1 MAAPVHRL
9 QRAAFFFAT
18 YGALAA
24 LSLWFAYELRFAGED
39 ALTGGQHQAAEAYL
53 YLQRPM
59 VLLWLI
65 PLKVL
70 LLGVWGQFRG
80 VFYYFRLTD
89 ALRMVFALAAATAI
103 AFTLPS
109 IIGSGDPAQAF
120 SVPRG
125 VTLVDFNLSLVLF
138 VGFRVSIRALRERFW
153 SKEQATQGAVERIA
167 IVGAGQAGAQLAAEL
182 MSRRGHGIEPV
193 CFLDD
198 DVAKHNLHIHGVP
211 VIGAPERMPEL
222 AEKYG
227 VTEIILAL
235 PASAVRRIREVSTL
249 ASANNLRVL
258 VVPSMSE
265 MAGGRVR
272 ASDIR
277 PISVEDILGREP
289 AKLDDEAIDAMVKG
303 RTVLIT
309 GAGGSI
315 GSELCRQVAAR
326 SPARLIMLDQCEVLL
341 YQAEQELISAGAGA
355 LITPIVGD
363 VTDVDRMRDVFTRF
377 KPELVLHAAAHKH
390 VPMMER
396 APKEAIKN
404 NVFGTK
410 TVADLADRFGAERFV
425 FVSTDKAVRPS
436 SVMGATKRIAEL
448 YIKDLDARSAV
459 RFTSVRFGNVMGSA
473 GSVIPLFQEQIARG
487 GPVTVT
493 HPEMERFFMT
503 IPEAARLVLEAAGLS
518 EGGEVMLLDMGSPVK
533 IRALAENMIRL
544 SGREPYRE
552 IDIVFTGMRPGE
564 KLQEEL
570 ALPEEVLG
578 ETPCKKIFVWRGGAA
593 AAPMHGLIARLREP
607 GRTADEVR
615 QALREALPE
624 FRSPQHVAQEP
635 LFVPA
640 VPMPE
645 RAAAMRMAA
654 SS

>member
-24 LSLWFAYELRFAGED
+24 LSLWFAYELRFAGEETM
-39 ALTGGQHQAAEAYL
+39 TGGQHQASESYL
-53 YLQRPM
+53 HLQRPM

-70 LLGVWGQFRG
+70 LLGAWGQFRG

-89 ALRMVFALAAATAI
+89 ALRMVFALAVATAI
-103 AFTLPS
+103 AFALPS

-153 SKEQATQGAVERIA
+153 GKEQTTQGAVERIA
-167 IVGAGQAGAQLAAEL
+167 IVGAGQAGAQLVAEL

-235 PASAVRRIREVSTL
+235 PASAVRRIREVSAL
-249 ASANNLRVL
+249 ASASNLRVL

-265 MAGGRVR
+265 LAGGRVR

-277 PISVEDILGREP
+277 PISVEDILGRSP
-289 AKLDDEAIDAMVKG
+289 AQLDDEAIDTMIKG

-363 VTDVDRMRDVFTRF
+363 VTDIDRMRDVFVRL

-390 VPMMER
+390 VPMMESQ
-396 APKEAIKN
+396 PSEALQN
-404 NVFGTK
+404 NVLGTEV
-410 TVADLADRFGAERFV
+410 VARLAAEHGAAKFV
-425 FVSTDKAVRPS
+425 LISSDKAVNPTN
-436 SVMGATKRIAEL
+436 VMGASKRLAE
-448 YIKDLDARSAV
+448 RVV
-459 RFTSVRFGNVMGSA
+459 RAMQAESGGKTSFLAVRFGNVLGSS
-473 GSVIPLFQEQIARG
+473 GSVIPIFRRQIAAG

-493 HPEMERFFMT
+493 HPEVKRYFMT
-503 IPEAARLVLEAAGLS
+503 IPEAVGLVLQSATLGNGGDILVLE
-518 EGGEVMLLDMGSPVK
+518 MGQPLK
-533 IRALAENMIRL
+533 IVDVARQLIEL
-544 SGREPYRE
+544 SGLRPD
-552 IDIVFTGMRPGE
+552 IDIEIRIVGLRPGE
-564 KLQEEL
+564 KLVEEL
-570 ALPEEVLG
+570 QYEGEQYRPTEHPRVFRFMADLVPQDTTESLVRRVRALLPLE
-578 ETPCKKIFVWRGGAA
+578 
-593 AAPMHGLIARLREP
+593 
-607 GRTADEVR
+607 R
-615 QALREALPE
+615 QACKQGMRDLVPE
-624 FRSPQHVAQEP
+624 Y
-635 LFVPA
+635 VPFA
-640 VPMPE
+640 E
-645 RAAAMRMAA
+645 
-654 SS
+654 